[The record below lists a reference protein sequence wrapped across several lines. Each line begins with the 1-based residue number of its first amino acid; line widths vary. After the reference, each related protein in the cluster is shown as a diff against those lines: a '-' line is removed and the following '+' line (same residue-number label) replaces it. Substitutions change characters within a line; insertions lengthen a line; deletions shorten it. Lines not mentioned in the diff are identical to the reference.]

1 MTIFNKVQ
9 TKAETRIQEIAEIIS
24 ELRDP
29 LYTTQ
34 AQELLQQ
41 PFPQQQQQQQ
51 LETVEEEDDR
61 MDITM
66 EEMTEKERE
75 EELKRVQAEAKR
87 NEENL
92 RKKRVIAVIKIYAA
106 KVLRQNQHQKS

>member
-41 PFPQQQQQQQ
+41 PFPQQQQQ